1 MKNKN
6 IRIKMIHTD
15 DELLK
20 PPKLTQQEKE
30 ARIYTLA
37 KKIGVKIG
45 GAK

>member
-1 MKNKN
+1 MRKDYIKL
-6 IRIKMIHTD
+6 KMIHTD
-15 DELLK
+15 DDLKK

-30 ARIYTLA
+30 ARLYQLA